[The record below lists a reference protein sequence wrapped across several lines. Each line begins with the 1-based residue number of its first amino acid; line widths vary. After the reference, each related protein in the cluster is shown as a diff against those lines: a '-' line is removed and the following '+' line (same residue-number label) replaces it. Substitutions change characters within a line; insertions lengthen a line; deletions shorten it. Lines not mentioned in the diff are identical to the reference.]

1 MNEVWDFWESA
12 AGEPALNMAIDE
24 ALLETATERGNPI
37 LRFYGWSMPS
47 ATFGY
52 SQSYERV
59 AALTL
64 LRPLIRRPTGGGL
77 VPHNSDWT
85 YSVVF
90 PPRHSWYALKA
101 TASYERVHGWIK
113 ASFGKL
119 DITTELAMAPVADA
133 PGQCFIGA
141 EKSDVLW
148 HGRKIAGAAQ
158 RRTRCGLLI
167 QGSVQPPPLP
177 LDPAEWR
184 QAMLKVA
191 VENWNVRWRASKMSE
206 DFAAFADQIA
216 LQKYRK
222 IDFNQKR

>member
-1 MNEVWDFWESA
+1 MNEVWDCWECA

-24 ALLETATERGNPI
+24 ALLETAAERGKPL
-37 LRFYGWSMPS
+37 LRFYGWTLPA

-52 SQSYERV
+52 SQSYETV

-85 YSVVF
+85 YSLVF
-90 PPRHSWYALKA
+90 PPQHSWHALKA
-101 TASYERVHGWIK
+101 TASYERVHAWIQ
-113 ASFGKL
+113 ASFERL
-119 DITTELAMAPVADA
+119 NITTELAMAPVADA
-133 PGQCFIGA
+133 PGQCFVGA

-158 RRTRCGLLI
+158 RRTRSGLLI

-177 LDPAEWR
+177 LHPAAWR
-184 QAMLKVA
+184 EAMRKVPS
-191 VENWNVRWRASKMSE
+191 ENWGVQWCAPTMSE
-206 DFAAFADQIA
+206 DFIALAEQIA

-222 IDFNQKR
+222 MNFNQKR